1 MKKSDGSTARWAG
14 VLTMAAVAM
23 ATLGMAGCSENDRPL
38 ESPVRFEGNIF
49 GTFYQVT
56 IMDPLTQGQSRALEE
71 GFLAELEN
79 VDHSMST
86 YRDDAELI
94 AFNEAPLEEWQPL
107 SNALIEVLAISQS
120 VAEASNGAFDITV
133 GDLVSLWSFGP
144 EARPEEIPPDDV
156 LAEKLAQVGFDA
168 VEIDTQQMQARRTR
182 DVFVDLSGVA
192 KGHATDR
199 VAAFLDQQGMEHYLV
214 NLGGDLIARGLRDE
228 EEQTPWRV
236 GIEVPEDGQQRA
248 QHIIPLESMSVA
260 TSGDY
265 RNYFEVEGERFS
277 HTIDP
282 RTGRPVTH
290 RLASVSVFHPSNAW
304 ADAWATALLV
314 VGEEKAMEMAIE
326 NNLNVLLLIREGEGW
341 QSVASPVFENY
352 FGDALLE
359 ELGIQSLPASSL
371 PAPASS
377 STLTSNPNSLTTM
390 PADSSGT
397 GE

>member
-1 MKKSDGSTARWAG
+1 MEKTVRNKSGGYMHGGRMVRRRS
-14 VLTMAAVAM
+14 LLIVAM
-23 ATLGMAGCSENDRPL
+23 LGLLIGIAGCSENDRPL
-38 ESPVRFEGNIF
+38 EPPVRFEGNIF

-56 IMDPLTQGQSRALEE
+56 IMDPLTQGESLELKE
-71 GFLAELEN
+71 GFLAELES
-79 VDHSMST
+79 VDQAMST
-86 YRDDAELI
+86 YRDDSELI

-107 SNALIEVLAISQS
+107 SNELIEVLAISQT
-120 VAEASNGAFDITV
+120 VAEASHGAFDITV
-133 GDLVSLWSFGP
+133 GDLVNLWSFGP
-144 EARPEEIPPDDV
+144 GARPEEVPSDDD
-156 LAEKLAQVGFDA
+156 LAQQLAQVGFDA
-168 VEIDTQQMQARRTR
+168 VEVDTQNMQARRTR

-199 VAAFLDQQGMEHYLV
+199 VAAYLDQQGLEHYLV

-228 EEQTPWRV
+228 DEQTPWRI

-290 RLASVSVFHPSNAW
+290 QVASVSVFHPSNAW

-314 VGEEKAMEMAIE
+314 VGEQDAMQMAIE
-326 NNLNVLLLIREGEGW
+326 NNLKALLLVREGEQW
-341 QSVASPVFENY
+341 RSIATPEFVNY
-352 FGDALLE
+352 FGETLVN
-359 ELGIQSLPASSL
+359 ELGIEQL
-371 PAPASS
+371 PAP
-377 STLTSNPNSLTTM
+377 SLPTAIPQTM
-390 PADSSGT
+390 PAEQPVT